1 MPKNDRGR
9 MEARRAREAS
19 LPGNGVTYPENS
31 VQDPLPSD
39 IPIEAPSG
47 VTSQQYAH
55 LLQQV
60 QGLAATV

>member
-9 MEARRAREAS
+9 METRRAREAS
-19 LPGNGVTYPENS
+19 LPGNGVTHPENS
-31 VQDPLPSD
+31 VQDPVPSE
-39 IPIEAPSG
+39 IPLEAPSG

-60 QGLAATV
+60 QGLAAVV